1 MGDQE
6 GFLEEVISKV
16 PTGELIHM
24 KIKGRVSAQIGGIGE
39 KLHILL
45 QANHYRMLH
54 LNLNYTQWS
63 ISGSAASQVMRIKPK
78 YLRLAHRKLPDQ
90 AQL

>member
-39 KLHILL
+39 KLLFYYKL
-45 QANHYRMLH
+45 
-54 LNLNYTQWS
+54 
-63 ISGSAASQVMRIKPK
+63 ISTGCCI
-78 YLRLAHRKLPDQ
+78 
-90 AQL
+90 